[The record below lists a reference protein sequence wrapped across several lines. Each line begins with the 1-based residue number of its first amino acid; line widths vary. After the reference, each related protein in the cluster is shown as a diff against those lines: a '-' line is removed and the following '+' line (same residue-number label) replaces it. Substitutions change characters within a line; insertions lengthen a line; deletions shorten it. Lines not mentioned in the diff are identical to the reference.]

1 MGHWMDES
9 QDGRTNEQK
18 NKWHS
23 NLLGF
28 NEKNNEINT
37 CLNFWGV
44 QEPPN
49 QSFALRSMFFSLS
62 LPSSFQ
68 NNQ

>member
-9 QDGRTNEQK
+9 LDGRTNEQK

-37 CLNFWGV
+37 CLNF
-44 QEPPN
+44 
-49 QSFALRSMFFSLS
+49 
-62 LPSSFQ
+62 
-68 NNQ
+68 